1 MILYWKFMTRL
12 ILLFLVLSFSS
23 CAIFKGGNKD
33 EKKETKTETKV
44 QKDTVS
50 HQISEDLDNY
60 TIRIKVDDTR
70 EARISDSKGFTKT
83 FSGAEYIE
91 LQREIKSLK
100 NDLNASNQNEEEK
113 QEEKEEVKEDFWKTK
128 IDLSNIVITGGI
140 LLLLYVLFKSKPNS
154 FLF

>member
-1 MILYWKFMTRL
+1 MNVYPPFKDKLEILSEDQIFSV
-12 ILLFLVLSFSS
+12 LVSS

-33 EKKETKTETKV
+33 EKQETKTETKV

-70 EARISDSKGFTKT
+70 EARISDSKGVTRT

-100 NDLNASNQNEEEK
+100 NDLNASNQNKEEK
-113 QEEKEEVKEDFWKTK
+113 QEEKEEVKEAA
-128 IDLSNIVITGGI
+128 
-140 LLLLYVLFKSKPNS
+140 
-154 FLF
+154 